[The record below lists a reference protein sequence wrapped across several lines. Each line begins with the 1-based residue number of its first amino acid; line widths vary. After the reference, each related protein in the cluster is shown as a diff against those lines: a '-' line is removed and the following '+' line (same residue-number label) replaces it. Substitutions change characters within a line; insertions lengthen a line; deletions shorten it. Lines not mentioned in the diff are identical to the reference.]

1 MRKFEMIAFND
12 VSNIPSTVGLY
23 RPANTFQSSLDPYAY
38 TILAIKKNSLEVPGL
53 IPGPVTLFDNS
64 MCRLCTFLLSYYRW
78 CRGFPCSGNIYK

>member
-38 TILAIKKNSLEVPGL
+38 NILAIKKKIVWRSRV
-53 IPGPVTLFDNS
+53 
-64 MCRLCTFLLSYYRW
+64 
-78 CRGFPCSGNIYK
+78 